1 VRPEG
6 TVVAARGLEI
16 DLGRS
21 LAARLGVKRVRF
33 VNEPSFARLL
43 ARGSKPRDVALAEVT
58 ITAGRKQNVDLSE
71 SPPSGRPRRTA
82 TGRSQASRAPESAT
96 GSCCR
101 RAQG

>member
-43 ARGSKPRDVALAEVT
+43 ARGSKPWNVALAEVT

-82 TGRSQASRAPESAT
+82 TGRSQASRALESAK

-101 RAQG
+101 TAQR